1 MSDPRKQGLVERVLD
16 GRNFSVEEA
25 GALLDLLTDV
35 DEAPELKGALL
46 GAMRARGESAEEV
59 RGLALA
65 MRTMATPL
73 PRDPGVMV
81 VDTCGTGGDGSQS
94 LNISTGAALLAAA
107 CGLRVA
113 KHGNRSVS
121 SRSGSADVLEQLGIP
136 VDLAPNAAA
145 SALAREGFAFLFA
158 PHYHPATGGVVPV
171 RRALA
176 SRTVFNVLG
185 PLTNPAAPEFQLI
198 GAWSAPVAQLIADA
212 LSGMP
217 VRRAFVVHGDPGWD
231 EATPCGE
238 FLRLDV
244 HDGKVHR
251 EMIDPR
257 DSGIQR
263 CRPED
268 LAGGDPTENARRLAA
283 VLRAQEKSPYR
294 DAIVL
299 NTALVLEV
307 AGQIP
312 DLESGIARATA
323 AIDGGDAAAL
333 LDRLGGPTT

>member
-1 MSDPRKQGLVERVLD
+1 MSDLRRQGLVERVLD
-16 GRNFSVEEA
+16 GHNFGVEEA
-25 GALLDLLTDV
+25 GLLLDLLIDD

-46 GAMRARGESAEEV
+46 GAMRARGETAEEV

-65 MRTMATPL
+65 MRAMATPL
-73 PRDPGVMV
+73 PLDPGPVL

-94 LNISTGAALLAAA
+94 LNVSTGAALLAAA

-121 SRSGSADVLEQLGIP
+121 SRSGSADVLEQLGIA
-136 VDLAPNAAA
+136 VDLAPEAAA
-145 SALAREGFAFLFA
+145 SVLATEGFAFLFA
-158 PHYHPATGGVVPV
+158 PHYHPATGRVVPV

-198 GAWSAPVAQLIADA
+198 GAWSAPVAQLMADA

-244 HDGKVHR
+244 RDGEVHR
-251 EMIDPR
+251 EIIDPR

-268 LAGGDPTENARRLAA
+268 LLGGDPAENARRLAA
-283 VLRAQEKSPYR
+283 VLRAEEKSPYR

-307 AGQIP
+307 SGETS
-312 DLESGIARATA
+312 DLRSGITRA
-323 AIDGGDAAAL
+323 AAAL
-333 LDRLGGPTT
+333 DGGAAAGLLARLGGPAT

>member
-1 MSDPRKQGLVERVLD
+1 MSDPGNHGLVERVLD
-16 GRNFSVEEA
+16 GQNFSVEEA
-25 GALLDLLTDV
+25 GSLLDLLIDA

-65 MRTMATPL
+65 MRAMATTL
-73 PRDPGVMV
+73 PRDPDVAI

-94 LNISTGAALLAAA
+94 LNVSTGAALLAAA

-136 VDLAPNAAA
+136 IDLAPGVAAER
-145 SALAREGFAFLFA
+145 LARDGFAFLFA
-158 PHYHPATGGVVPV
+158 PHYHPATGRVVPV

-198 GAWSAPVAQLIADA
+198 GAWSATVAALMADA

-217 VRRAFVVHGDPGWD
+217 QRRAFVVHGAPGWD

-244 HDGKVHR
+244 HEGKVHR
-251 EMIDPR
+251 EMIDPA
-257 DSGIQR
+257 DFGIQR
-263 CRPED
+263 CRPEE
-268 LAGGDPTENARRLAA
+268 LAGGDPGENALRLAA
-283 VLRAQEKSPYR
+283 VLRAEEKSPYR

-307 AGQIP
+307 AGEAL
-312 DLESGIARATA
+312 DLGTGVARAA
-323 AIDGGDAAAL
+323 EALDSGDAAAL
-333 LDRLGGPTT
+333 LDRLGGSSS

>member
-1 MSDPRKQGLVERVLD
+1 MSNPGRQDLVERVLD
-16 GRNFSVEEA
+16 GQNFSVDEA
-25 GALLDLLTDV
+25 GALLAILTDV
-35 DEAPELKGALL
+35 NEVPELKGALL

-65 MRTMATPL
+65 MRAMATPL
-73 PRDPGVMV
+73 PRDAGATV

-136 VDLAPNAAA
+136 VDLAPEIAADR
-145 SALAREGFAFLFA
+145 LAHDRFAFLFA

-198 GAWSAPVAQLIADA
+198 GAWSEPVATLMADA
-212 LSGMP
+212 LTGMP
-217 VRRAFVVHGDPGWD
+217 QRRAFVVHGEPGWD
-231 EATPCGE
+231 EATPCGK

-244 HDGKVHR
+244 REGKVHR

-257 DSGIQR
+257 ESGIPR
-263 CRPED
+263 CRP
-268 LAGGDPTENARRLAA
+268 
-283 VLRAQEKSPYR
+283 
-294 DAIVL
+294 
-299 NTALVLEV
+299 
-307 AGQIP
+307 
-312 DLESGIARATA
+312 
-323 AIDGGDAAAL
+323 
-333 LDRLGGPTT
+333 